1 MKKNLLTL
9 ALLGGM
15 ACNNALAASDSS
27 NLTVKGTLTRPPCTL
42 TSDKVL
48 TADFGSLR
56 YDQVDSAAQIEV
68 PVLMTCP
75 PNSVLNVSVTA
86 SSALTD
92 TVGSAG
98 RTNLGYS
105 LFWKSD
111 GTAINVKGTKKN
123 VANLSGAVDLSM
135 KAKLVSQGT
144 LSEGTF
150 SASAI
155 INIDYL

>member
-27 NLTVKGTLTRPPCTL
+27 TLTVKGTLTRPPCTL

-123 VANLSGAVDLSM
+123 VTNLSGAVDLSM

-155 INIDYL
+155 INVDSL